1 MKKILLS
8 VLSLAFLHLNLFA
21 LNNQDS
27 FFKDYISRSWNSQD
41 GIPGNTITDIVQSSD
56 GYIYFG
62 TYGGLVRFDGLNFT
76 VMNQAYNN
84 DFSFRSKRSVIQ
96 DKREIFGLVQMM
108 KEFFV

>member
-62 TYGGLVRFDGLNFT
+62 TYGGLVR
-76 VMNQAYNN
+76 
-84 DFSFRSKRSVIQ
+84 S
-96 DKREIFGLVQMM
+96 
-108 KEFFV
+108 